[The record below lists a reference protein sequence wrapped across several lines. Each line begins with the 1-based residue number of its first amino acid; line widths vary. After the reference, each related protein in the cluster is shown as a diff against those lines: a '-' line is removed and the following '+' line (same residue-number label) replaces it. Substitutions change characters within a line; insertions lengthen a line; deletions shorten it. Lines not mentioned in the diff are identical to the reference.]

1 LPKDVVLT
9 IGAAHYFSFP
19 AMYTALPEGAL
30 VHFSHHFGAVGQALP
45 LSIGVSVGHP
55 GRAHVAMEGDG
66 SVMMNLQ
73 ELYTVTRHKIQL
85 VLIIWNDA
93 GYGAEVHK
101 LKAKGFDPTLAQWQS
116 ADFAAIGK
124 AFGGDGIR
132 LTSEAEL
139 APAIERGIKAGG
151 LFIIDARVSPSEMS
165 DPYGKLHFGRENRA
179 PLLRRLNKGV

>member
-1 LPKDVVLT
+1 
-9 IGAAHYFSFP
+9 
-19 AMYTALPEGAL
+19 
-30 VHFSHHFGAVGQALP
+30 
-45 LSIGVSVGHP
+45 
-55 GRAHVAMEGDG
+55 MEGDG

-124 AFGGDGIR
+124 AFGGDGVR

-179 PLLRRLNKGV
+179 PLLRRLNKGA